1 MTLIRIQSII
11 QNAINR
17 ENGWTKLNGH
27 SRTIKIGNRMNCNGD
42 CVYKDLTILPDL
54 QCLMALHNINDYRI
68 NNIDTKFEFAY
79 ELILTE
85 SIYQE
90 LSNKINNKINNEKNY
105 NNTDKNIITEE
116 KCAVAV

>member
-17 ENGWTKLNGH
+17 ENGWTKFNGH

-54 QCLMALHNINDYRI
+54 QCFMALHNINDYRI

-90 LSNKINNKINNEKNY
+90 LSNKINNEKNY
-105 NNTDKNIITEE
+105 NNKDKNIIIEE
-116 KCAVAV
+116 ECAVAV

>member
-54 QCLMALHNINDYRI
+54 QCFMALHNINDYRI

-90 LSNKINNKINNEKNY
+90 LSNKINNEKNY
-105 NNTDKNIITEE
+105 NNKDKNIIIEE
-116 KCAVAV
+116 ECAVAV